1 MIDRDAVLKIRLFDD
16 LSNSLSSIGSIR
28 VVRILCLYVNAIL
41 IKQYVKTKS
50 MRAWKEI
57 F

>member
-1 MIDRDAVLKIRLFDD
+1 VIEWDAVLKTRLFDD

-28 VVRILCLYVNAIL
+28 VVRILCLYVNTML
-41 IKQYVKTKS
+41 IRQYIKIKS
-50 MRAWKEI
+50 TRVWKEK